1 MRGQPCWLGAWRGG
15 SRCFYPPPPSALP
28 VFLCAC
34 GPAPAGAEAPPLGSR
49 QPAASLL
56 LSPALCS
63 AVLRRCG
70 LARRRSFLRDNK
82 SARSLF
88 STEDGST
95 LSPLTEGD
103 FFKTFFKPIY
113 KHWNSPYLFAVSD
126 FFLWICFQTW
136 RLFVYTSEHTA
147 RVCWGSRYYIEET
160 GASYLI
166 LFFEGRC
173 RALVY
178 VCVCVRA
185 HACSPRWCA
194 RACFCVCVLMCEKET
209 RESECN
215 RKRKKMSRS
224 GPLTRPSSP

>member
-1 MRGQPCWLGAWRGG
+1 MLL
-15 SRCFYPPPPSALP
+15 PPPPSALP

-126 FFLWICFQTW
+126 FFFL
-136 RLFVYTSEHTA
+136 
-147 RVCWGSRYYIEET
+147 
-160 GASYLI
+160 
-166 LFFEGRC
+166 
-173 RALVY
+173 
-178 VCVCVRA
+178 
-185 HACSPRWCA
+185 
-194 RACFCVCVLMCEKET
+194 
-209 RESECN
+209 
-215 RKRKKMSRS
+215 
-224 GPLTRPSSP
+224 